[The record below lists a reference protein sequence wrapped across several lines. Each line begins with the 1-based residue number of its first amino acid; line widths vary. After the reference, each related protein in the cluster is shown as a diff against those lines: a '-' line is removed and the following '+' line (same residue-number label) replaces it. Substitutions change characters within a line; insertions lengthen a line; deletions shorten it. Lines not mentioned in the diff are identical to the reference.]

1 MNSTLP
7 RLAAAL
13 TLAAGIGITA
23 AIPAQASGGGQVV
36 EDRGS
41 CSGHSDWKLKAKADD
56 GRLEVE
62 AEVESNVNGQ
72 VWDWKIK
79 DNGMLAATG
88 SSTTTAPSGSFEVN
102 RRIANRAG
110 TDKIT
115 FKATNP
121 DTGETCR
128 GTVRF

>member
-7 RLAAAL
+7 RLAAAI

-23 AIPAQASGGGQVV
+23 AIPAQASGGGRVV

-62 AEVESNVNGQ
+62 AEVDSNVNGQ
-72 VWDWKIK
+72 VWNWKIS
-79 DNGMLAATG
+79 DNGTAAANG
-88 SSTTTAPSGSFEVN
+88 SSTTTGPSGSFTVQ
-102 RRIANRAG
+102 RRIANQAG
-110 TDKIT
+110 TDKIV
-115 FKATNP
+115 FRATNP
-121 DTGETCR
+121 GTGETCK